1 MESKI
6 IEVSVT
12 VKSSLDTIWECWSDP
27 KHIVNWNFA
36 SDDWCAPR
44 ATVDLRSG
52 GSFLCRM
59 EAKDGSM
66 GFDFNGIYDLVQP
79 KDRIEYTLE
88 DGRMVSIHFMK
99 DNEGI
104 LVVEK
109 FEAENENSLELQQTG
124 WQAILNNFKQYVESI
139 S

>member
-1 MESKI
+1 
-6 IEVSVT
+6 
-12 VKSSLDTIWECWSDP
+12 
-27 KHIVNWNFA
+27 
-36 SDDWCAPR
+36 
-44 ATVDLRSG
+44 
-52 GSFLCRM
+52 M

-88 DGRMVSIHFMK
+88 DGRTVSIHFMK

-109 FEAENENSLELQQTG
+109 FEAENENPIELQQTG
-124 WQAILNNFKQYVESI
+124 WQAILNNFKNT
-139 S
+139 